1 MDPAT
6 VLQLITLL
14 ILLFFSAFFSSAE
27 TSLTAVNKIRIRKL
41 ADDGDKRAA
50 MVLKLHDN
58 QERMLSAI
66 LIGNNIVNLSASA
79 LTTTLSLTAFKSIS
93 VGVATGIITALI
105 LIFGE
110 ITPKSI
116 STLRAEKMSLA
127 YSRIIYVL
135 MIILTP
141 VSFVLNKISR
151 FFMWMVGINPDD
163 KAVITE
169 DELLTYVDVSHEE
182 GVIEKEER
190 EMINNVVD
198 FGDSYAKDVMVPR
211 IDMAFAEDTMS
222 YDEVMAIFRKEQ
234 YSRLPVFHETRD
246 NIIGILYLK
255 DFIFFTDDPANFVI
269 SEHVREAYFSFEYKK
284 TSELMAEMRRNSISL
299 AIILD
304 EYGAVAGLVSME
316 DLLEEIVGEIRDEYD
331 QDEKDDI
338 RNLSEDEFLIDGLTR
353 TEDINERFGLDLDT
367 SDHDSI
373 AGFVLDRLGHIPIA
387 GEHIEDGD
395 VSFTVVAMD
404 KKRISEIRIKF
415 NKKNENETNT

>member
-387 GEHIEDGD
+387 GEHIADGD
-395 VSFTVVAMD
+395 VSVTVVAMD

-415 NKKNENETNT
+415 NKKNEN

>member
-1 MDPAT
+1 MPDGAIF
-6 VLQLITLL
+6 QLITLL

-27 TSLTAVNKIRIRKL
+27 TALTAVNKIKIRKL
-41 ADDGDKRAA
+41 ADDGNKRAA
-50 MVLKLHDN
+50 MVLKLHEN
-58 QERMLSAI
+58 QDRMLSAI

-79 LTTTLSLTAFKSIS
+79 LTTTLAINVFKNIG
-93 VGVATGIITALI
+93 VGLATGIITILI

-116 STLRAEKMSLA
+116 STIRAEKLSLA
-127 YSRIIYVL
+127 YARIIYVL
-135 MIILTP
+135 MQLLTP

-151 FFMWMVGINPDD
+151 FFMRIVGIDPDD

-255 DFIFFTDDPANFVI
+255 DFIFFTDEPANFVI

-284 TSELMAEMRRNSISL
+284 TSELMDEMRRKSISL

-331 QDEKDDI
+331 MDEKDDI
-338 RNLSEDEFLIDGLTR
+338 RNLSEDEFIIDGLTR
-353 TEDINERFGLDLDT
+353 TEDINDRFGLDLDT
-367 SDHDSI
+367 DDHDSI
-373 AGFVLDRLGHIPIA
+373 AGYVLGKLGHIPVV
-387 GEHIEDGD
+387 GEHVDEDNI
-395 VSFTVVAMD
+395 SFTVAAMD

-415 NKKNENETNT
+415 KEKPKTEE

>member
-1 MDPAT
+1 MAPAT
-6 VLQLITLL
+6 ILQLVTLFILL
-14 ILLFFSAFFSSAE
+14 ILSAFFSSAE
-27 TSLTAVNKIRIRKL
+27 TSLTAVNKIKIRKL

-50 MVLKLHDN
+50 IVLKLHEN
-58 QERMLSAI
+58 QDRMLSAI
-66 LIGNNIVNLSASA
+66 LIGNNIVNLSASS
-79 LTTTLSLTAFKSIS
+79 LTTTLAINVFKNIG
-93 VGVATGIITALI
+93 VGLATGIITLLI

-141 VSFVLNKISR
+141 VSIVLNKLSR
-151 FFMWMVGINPDD
+151 FFMRIVGINPDD
-163 KAVITE
+163 RSTITE
-169 DELLTYVDVSHEE
+169 DELLTIVDVSHEE
-182 GVIEKEER
+182 GVIEKEEK

-211 IDMAFAEDTMS
+211 IDMVFAEDTMS
-222 YDEVMAIFRKEQ
+222 YDEVLEIFRSEQ

-255 DFIFFTDDPANFVI
+255 DFIFFTEDHSNFNI
-269 SEHVREAYFSFEYKK
+269 SEHVRDAYFSFEYKK
-284 TSELMAEMRRNSISL
+284 TSELMAEMRRQSISL

-304 EYGAVAGLVSME
+304 EYSAVAGLVSME

-331 QDEKDDI
+331 GDEQDDI
-338 RNLSEDEFLIDGLTR
+338 RNVSESEFLLDGLTR
-353 TEDINERFGLDLDT
+353 IEDINERFGLELDT

-373 AGFVLDRLGHIPIA
+373 AGYVLGKLGHIPIA
-387 GEHIEDGD
+387 GEYIDEGN

-404 KKRISEIRIKF
+404 KKRIAEIRIKF
-415 NKKNENETNT
+415 KEAPNIEE